1 MSGSLDREGNASTEF
16 LPGAHFH
23 LLTPLYEFLVR
34 PMLGGVWHDVAED
47 VSRAAQSGAAVVDL
61 GCGPGTV
68 LRQLARRRS
77 DLALTGVDIDQR
89 MLSISRRRLPRA
101 RMLHASIDAVPV
113 EDNSADVVFSSLVF
127 HHLTRQIKQGA
138 LREAQRILRPGGVFF
153 LCDFSV
159 PVNRRGAWIVG
170 LFGKFESGVASQGAG
185 ALLEIAASELLSAN
199 PRWTRL
205 GCITQHEIRASH

>member
-34 PMLGGVWHDVAED
+34 PMLGGVWHGVAED
-47 VSRAAQSGAAVVDL
+47 VSRAAQTGAAVVDL

-77 DLALTGVDIDQR
+77 DLALTGVDIDER

-101 RMLHASIDAVPV
+101 RMLRASIDAVPI
-113 EDNSADVVFSSLVF
+113 EDNSVDVVFSSLVF
-127 HHLTRQIKQGA
+127 HHLKKPASPLAGNARFKLSEQANDPRSQ
-138 LREAQRILRPGGVFF
+138 
-153 LCDFSV
+153 
-159 PVNRRGAWIVG
+159 PVHG
-170 LFGKFESGVASQGAG
+170 
-185 ALLEIAASELLSAN
+185 
-199 PRWTRL
+199 
-205 GCITQHEIRASH
+205 H